1 MSEAMEKADF
11 PTQDMIDEIE
21 NELKMFEFSYLPSGE
36 SLVKQ

>member
-21 NELKMFEFSYLPSGE
+21 NELKMFESSYLPSRG
-36 SLVKQ
+36 SLMKQ